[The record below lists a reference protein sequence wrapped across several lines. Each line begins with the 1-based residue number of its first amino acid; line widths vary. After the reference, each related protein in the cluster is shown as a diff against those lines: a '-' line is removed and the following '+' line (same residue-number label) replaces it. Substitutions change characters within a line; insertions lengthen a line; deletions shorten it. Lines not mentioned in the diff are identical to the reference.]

1 MLDNGYFGKES
12 VTWKVARESI
22 LNLGGGR
29 AVLMQLAHPLVAAG
43 VSEHSRY
50 MSDPLGR
57 AESTFMLGQLLTFGS
72 VDTARR
78 AARTINRL
86 HTHVHGTL
94 PLEAGDYAPGAP
106 YHARAPELL
115 LWVHA
120 TLIDTALLI
129 YPLFIGPLSED
140 EQEQYYQES
149 KTLAQLLGLSAS
161 DMPATLADLR
171 CYIHDMV
178 YSNRLAATPQAREL
192 ARTVLYPPIPSL
204 FRPLLHL
211 NLQVT
216 CALLPQP
223 VREIY
228 GLEWGSKHQRA
239 FDLSTAGL
247 RAVLPHLP
255 AYLRVLPVT
264 HTIMQQGSAGN
275 HAGHKKGHNNQPAN
289 RQSKQ
294 QAQGQS

>member
-1 MLDNGYFGKES
+1 MPDNGYFGRKS
-12 VTWKVARESI
+12 VTWKVAREAI

-72 VDTARR
+72 AETARK
-78 AARTINRL
+78 AAHTINRL

-94 PLEAGDYAPGAP
+94 PLPAGDYAIGAA
-106 YHARAPELL
+106 YRARDPALL

-120 TLIDTALLI
+120 TLVDTALLI
-129 YPLFIGPLSED
+129 YPLFIGPLSRD

-149 KTLAQLLGLSAS
+149 KTLARLLGLSSS
-161 DMPATLADLR
+161 DMPATVDELR
-171 CYIHDMV
+171 HYIDDMV

-192 ARTVLYPPIPSL
+192 ARTVLYPPISDV
-204 FRPLLHL
+204 FRPFLHL
-211 NLQVT
+211 NLQIT

-223 VREIY
+223 IREIY
-228 GLEWGSKHQRA
+228 GLEWGSKQQRL
-239 FDLSTAGL
+239 FDFSTASMRL
-247 RAVLPHLP
+247 ILPHLP
-255 AYLRVLPVT
+255 PHWRVLPIT
-264 HTIMQQGSAGN
+264 RTIMQKGSAGN
-275 HAGHKKGHNNQPAN
+275 HAGHKKGHDNQPAN
-289 RQSKQ
+289 H
-294 QAQGQS
+294 

>member
-1 MLDNGYFGKES
+1 MQDNGYFGRKS
-12 VTWKVARESI
+12 VTWKVAREAI

-43 VSEHSRY
+43 VSEHSKY

-57 AESTFMLGQLLTFGS
+57 AERTFMLGQLLTFGS
-72 VDTARR
+72 METAHK
-78 AARTINRL
+78 AAHTINRL

-94 PLEAGDYAPGAP
+94 PLAAGAYTPGEP
-106 YHARAPELL
+106 YRARDPALL

-129 YPLFIGPLSED
+129 YPLFIGPLSQE

-149 KTLAQLLGLSAS
+149 KTLARLLGLSSS
-161 DMPATLADLR
+161 DMPATVDELR
-171 CYIHDMV
+171 RYVDTMV

-192 ARTVLYPPIPSL
+192 ARTVLYPPVPDA

-211 NLQVT
+211 HLQIT

-228 GLEWGSKHQRA
+228 GLEWGSKQQRL
-239 FDLSTAGL
+239 FDLSTAGMRL
-247 RAVLPHLP
+247 LLPHLP
-255 AYLRVLPVT
+255 PQWRVLPIT
-264 HTIMQQGSAGN
+264 HTIIQKGSAGN
-275 HAGHKKGHNNQPAN
+275 YTGHKKGHDN
-289 RQSKQ
+289 
-294 QAQGQS
+294 